1 MLTLLN
7 WDQTTQTTFYVLD
20 RQTLA
25 IGVSLAFFPGQSKR
39 MTVILHTTYNDR
51 VGQSRRAQIIQATA
65 IELGLSI
72 FANDIFLVV
81 DSSSLPTSNDG
92 DSATL

>member
-1 MLTLLN
+1 
-7 WDQTTQTTFYVLD
+7 
-20 RQTLA
+20 
-25 IGVSLAFFPGQSKR
+25 

-51 VGQSRRAQIIQATA
+51 VGQSGLAQINQATT

-81 DSSSLPTSNDG
+81 DCSSLPTSNDG
-92 DSATL
+92 DSATQ